1 MNLYQHTPEY
11 HEKARRQT
19 EATTAVPQSVDMS
32 RPVDAA
38 EHAPRMTHPD
48 KIRLRDAAYRAKRI
62 YPGAVGQLIAREF
75 MAHEELSAVLRG
87 DGIITRAV
95 DEILATPLPPT

>member
-1 MNLYQHTPEY
+1 MNSYRHPPEY
-11 HEKARRQT
+11 HEKLRRQT
-19 EATTAVPQSVDMS
+19 EAAAAVPQSIDLS
-32 RPVDAA
+32 RPASEA
-38 EHAPRMTHPD
+38 EHAPRMGHPD
-48 KIRLRDAAYRAKRI
+48 KIRLRHAARRAKRI

-75 MAHEELSAVLRG
+75 MAHEELSAVLRA